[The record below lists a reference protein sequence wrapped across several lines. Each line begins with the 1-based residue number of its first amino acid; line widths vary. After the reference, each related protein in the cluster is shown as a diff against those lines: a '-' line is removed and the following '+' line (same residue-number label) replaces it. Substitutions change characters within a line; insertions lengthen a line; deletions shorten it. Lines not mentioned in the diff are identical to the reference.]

1 MVLTMKT
8 CKRCKVIIR
17 EDSNI
22 CPLCRTVLTNI
33 DEESIDKIYPSIDV
47 NPHKY
52 NIIKRIF
59 LFVSILSAAGSILTN
74 YLTYNGVIW
83 SAITIAAIIY
93 FWVIMSYSIKRNR
106 NIASQILVQVVC
118 TSILTIIMD
127 NAIGYIGWSVNHVI
141 PEIMI
146 LANVA
151 VLILVFVNRMYWY
164 TYVLNQIVI
173 AVCGLIPGVLFLCG
187 VIKVPLP
194 TILATATSFI
204 VLVVMIIFGDKT
216 IKSELKRRFHF

>member
-1 MVLTMKT
+1 MVFTMKT
-8 CKRCKVIIR
+8 CKRCNVKIQD
-17 EDSNI
+17 DSNI
-22 CPLCRTVLTNI
+22 CPLCRTVLTNMGG
-33 DEESIDKIYPSIDV
+33 EPLDKAYPTIEV

-52 NIIKRIF
+52 NIVKR
-59 LFVSILSAAGSILTN
+59 LFMFISILSAVTSVVTN

-106 NIASQILVQVVC
+106 NIASQILVQVLC
-118 TSILTIIMD
+118 TSIITVIMD
-127 NAIGYIGWSVNHVI
+127 NSIGYIGWSVNHVI

-146 LANVA
+146 LANIS
-151 VLILVFVNRMYWY
+151 VLILVIVNRMYWH

-173 AVCGLIPGVLFLCG
+173 AICGLIPGVLFLCG

-194 TILATATSFI
+194 TIIATATSFI
-204 VLVVMIIFGDKT
+204 VLVVTMIFGDKS
-216 IKSELKRRFHF
+216 IGSELKRRFHV

>member
-1 MVLTMKT
+1 MVK
-8 CKRCKVIIR
+8 IR
-17 EDSNI
+17 DDSDI
-22 CPLCRTVLTNI
+22 CPLCRSVLTNI
-33 DEESIDKIYPSIDV
+33 DGEVFDKTYPTIEVSA
-47 NPHKY
+47 HKY

-59 LFVSILSAAGSILTN
+59 MFVSILSAVGSVVTN

-93 FWVIMSYSIKRNR
+93 FWIIMTYSIKHNR
-106 NIASQILVQVVC
+106 NIASQILVQLLCV
-118 TSILTIIMD
+118 SILTVIMD

-151 VLILVFVNRMYWY
+151 VLILVFINRMYWHA
-164 TYVLNQIVI
+164 YVLNQIVI
-173 AVCGLIPGVLFLCG
+173 AVCGLIPGALFLFG
-187 VIKVPLP
+187 LIKTPLP

-204 VLVVMIIFGDKT
+204 VLVAMIIFGDKT
-216 IKSELKRRFHF
+216 IKSELKRRFHL

>member
-1 MVLTMKT
+1 MKI
-8 CKRCKVIIR
+8 CKRCKVNVR
-17 EDSNI
+17 DDSNM
-22 CPLCRTVLTNI
+22 CPLCRTVLTSS
-33 DEESIDKIYPSIDV
+33 DDKTLNKTYPTIDV
-47 NPHKY
+47 SVHKY

-59 LFVSILSAAGSILTN
+59 MFVSILSAVASVVTN
-74 YLTYNGVIW
+74 YVTYNGVIW

-93 FWVIMSYSIKRNR
+93 FWVILTYSIKRNR
-106 NIASQILVQVVC
+106 NIASQILVQVLC
-118 TSILTIIMD
+118 TSIIIVIFD

-151 VLILVFVNRMYWY
+151 VLILVFVNRMYWN
-164 TYVLNQIVI
+164 TYVINQIVI
-173 AVCGLIPGVLFLCG
+173 AICGLIPGVLFLCG
-187 VIKVPLP
+187 LIDVILP
-194 TILATATSFI
+194 TIMATATSFI

>member
-1 MVLTMKT
+1 MVSTMKT
-8 CKRCKVIIR
+8 CKRCNVKVVD
-17 EDSNI
+17 DSNI

-33 DEESIDKIYPSIDV
+33 DNENSEKTYPTIEVS
-47 NPHKY
+47 PHKY
-52 NIIKRIF
+52 DIIKR
-59 LFVSILSAAGSILTN
+59 LFMLISIVSAVVSIVTN

-93 FWVIMSYSIKRNR
+93 FWVIMTYSIKRNR

-118 TSILTIIMD
+118 ASIITVIMD
-127 NAIGYIGWSVNHVI
+127 NAIGYVGWSVNHVI
-141 PEIMI
+141 PEIII

-151 VLILVFVNRMYWY
+151 VLILVFVNRMYWN
-164 TYVLNQIVI
+164 TYVINQIVI
-173 AVCGLIPGVLFLCG
+173 AICGLIPGVLFLCG
-187 VIKVPLP
+187 LIKVPLP

-204 VLVVMIIFGDKT
+204 VLVVMMIFGDKT